1 MIQGANPSYIEEC
14 LSSAPI
20 NETVLRGI
28 FQIQSNSAYSGLL
41 SFSRAIEEMQ
51 YTPECANLLNST
63 TLMDFH
69 QVISTK
75 LDNPMSMIDL
85 LPLLEV
91 QVEDLKHSLNEQE
104 VMEHF
109 HALFELLTEDRVS
122 VMAPAVAVDM
132 RPVL

>member
-1 MIQGANPSYIEEC
+1 MIQGVNPSYIENC

-20 NETVLRGI
+20 DETVLRGI

-51 YTPECANLLNST
+51 YTPECANLLNSS
-63 TLMDFH
+63 TLMNFH
-69 QVISTK
+69 QVVSTK
-75 LDNPMSMIDL
+75 LENPMSMIDL
-85 LPLLEV
+85 LPLMEV
-91 QVEDLKHSLNEQE
+91 QVEDLKHSLNEKE

-109 HALFELLTEDRVS
+109 HALFELFTEDRIS
-122 VMAPAVAVDM
+122 VMAPAVSVDM